1 MNINIQ
7 TANNTFLR
15 NLSAGGNSGL
25 KSTRQKLERQQKRDD
40 KIAFWEN
47 RKENL
52 KDVKCDSLE
61 EIGRKLEMFHSY
73 EDEIAAAK
81 TQYNNEQ
88 MFHILDEAK
97 ERAEKLAKKLE
108 ETRPKTPEER
118 REDMAE
124 KALET
129 EDSDGVLS
137 EVLEDI
143 TELTEDISQ
152 KAIEATLDAIEEY
165 EDEKVTEPVP
175 DEALR
180 EAGTVPERSA
190 DALERRQLEN
200 YVIKKKQMK
209 DGFDVHI

>member
-7 TANNTFLR
+7 TSNNTFLR
-15 NLSAGGNSGL
+15 SLSAGGNSGL
-25 KSTRQKLERQQKRDD
+25 KSSQQKLARQQKRDN
-40 KIAFWEN
+40 KVAYWEN
-47 RKENL
+47 KKENL

-81 TQYNNEQ
+81 TQYNQEQ

-97 ERAEKLAKKLE
+97 ERAEKLAEKLK

-124 KALET
+124 KAFET
-129 EDSDGVLS
+129 EDSDGILS

-143 TELTEDISQ
+143 TEVTEDIRQ
-152 KAIEATLDAIEEY
+152 EALEESLEAAQEY
-165 EDEKVTEPVP
+165 REDELEETVA
-175 DEALR
+175 DEVLR
-180 EAGTVPERSA
+180 EDGAAQGQSA
-190 DALERRQLEN
+190 DKTERQQLEH
-200 YVIKKKQMK
+200 YLIKKKQMQRR
-209 DGFDVHI
+209 FDTQI

>member
-1 MNINIQ
+1 
-7 TANNTFLR
+7 
-15 NLSAGGNSGL
+15 
-25 KSTRQKLERQQKRDD
+25 
-40 KIAFWEN
+40 
-47 RKENL
+47 
-52 KDVKCDSLE
+52 
-61 EIGRKLEMFHSY
+61 MFHSY

-118 REDMAE
+118 REDIAE

-152 KAIEATLDAIEEY
+152 KAIEETLDAIEEY
-165 EDEKVTEPVP
+165 EDEKVTGPVP
-175 DEALR
+175 DETFR
-180 EAGTVPERSA
+180 EAGIVSERSA

-200 YVIKKKQMK
+200 YVIKKKQRK